1 VDLLIMLLGATVL
14 LSALVLIAGY
24 RRRDE
29 QPLEFAS
36 AEAGAGDSG
45 RQLGTAV
52 SGNAWMFGGGAGAG

>member
-1 VDLLIMLLGATVL
+1 MDLLIMLLGAAVL

-36 AEAGAGDSG
+36 ADAGAGDAG
-45 RQLGTAV
+45 RQVGAAATG
-52 SGNAWMFGGGAGAG
+52 SNWMFGGGA